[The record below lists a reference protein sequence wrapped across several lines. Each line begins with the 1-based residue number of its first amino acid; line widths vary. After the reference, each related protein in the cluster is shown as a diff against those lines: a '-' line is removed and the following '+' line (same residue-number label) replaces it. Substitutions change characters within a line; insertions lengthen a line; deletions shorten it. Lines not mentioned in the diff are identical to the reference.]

1 MTLELEMEQERTLGN
16 DETVP
21 KLYCEN
27 VCTTVYIYPSL
38 SNCTLK
44 MGDFCDISVS
54 QNTAKK
60 KIKKEKGQTSTLD
73 NTKDEER
80 GNREAREKYE
90 N

>member
-27 VCTTVYIYPSL
+27 VCTTVYIYPSS
-38 SNCTLK
+38 SNCMLK

-54 QNTAKK
+54 QNTPTDMQEGRHTNHK
-60 KIKKEKGQTSTLD
+60 
-73 NTKDEER
+73 
-80 GNREAREKYE
+80 
-90 N
+90 